1 AFQADVSIKDL
12 ELGKILLNDEMGT
25 LDFDLKASGSG
36 KDINSL
42 DAELDARVERFS
54 FKDYAIRDWRIQ
66 GELQQGKGYITSA
79 YKDENIDI
87 DLKTAIA
94 LDSLKTYILA
104 DLEVRGINLQAVG
117 ITETDIRSA
126 FKLHANF
133 HGNPDDFT
141 SSVQITDGLARKE
154 NQTYLLGD
162 FDLQATVHKDSTSV
176 DLTNKMIQ
184 AKVRA
189 NAHPKQFPEALKH
202 HFEHYFTD
210 TLLVHT
216 DSVTNPLKLQL
227 QLKLNESSI
236 LKDVFLTGLER
247 MDSLYVDINFDQQ
260 TEKMTANIQLPYLS
274 YNGNVVDSLA
284 FSLDSDHS
292 ELDFGLGFKSV
303 DAGPL
308 AIKRTSLAGNLRN
321 NLLS

>member
-1 AFQADVSIKDL
+1 ARLSSLF
-12 ELGKILLNDEMGT
+12 LLLRRPPSST
-25 LDFDLKASGSG
+25 LFPYTTL
-36 KDINSL
+36 
-42 DAELDARVERFS
+42 F
-54 FKDYAIRDWRIQ
+54 
-66 GELQQGKGYITSA
+66 
-79 YKDENIDI
+79 
-87 DLKTAIA
+87 
-94 LDSLKTYILA
+94 
-104 DLEVRGINLQAVG
+104 
-117 ITETDIRSA
+117 RS
-126 FKLHANF
+126 FKLHVNF

-247 MDSLYVDINFDQQ
+247 MDSLYVDFDFDQQ
-260 TEKMTANIQLPYLS
+260 TEKMTANVQLPYL
-274 YNGNVVDSLA
+274 
-284 FSLDSDHS
+284 
-292 ELDFGLGFKSV
+292 
-303 DAGPL
+303 
-308 AIKRTSLAGNLRN
+308 
-321 NLLS
+321 